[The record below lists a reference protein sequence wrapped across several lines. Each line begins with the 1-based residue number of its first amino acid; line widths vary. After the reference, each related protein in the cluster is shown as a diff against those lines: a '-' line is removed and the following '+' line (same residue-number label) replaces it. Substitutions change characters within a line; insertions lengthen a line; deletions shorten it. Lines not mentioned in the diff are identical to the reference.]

1 VSRSSSVIPT
11 VAPKRART
19 VLRILAGMLPGLLL
33 ALAVLP
39 AAAQTVRI
47 KDIADVEGVRD
58 NMLVGYG
65 LAVGLNGTGDT
76 LNRSI
81 FTLQSLTGML
91 ERLGVN
97 SRQIAQTGQQG
108 SANQINQN
116 LRTRNLAAV
125 MVTATLPPFAR
136 QGDKIDVNVSTMG
149 DATSLLGGTLLVTP
163 LMGADGEV
171 YAVAQGNVAIGGFS
185 AVGAAQSVTRGVPTN
200 SRIANGAIV
209 EREIGF
215 ELGTM
220 DTVRLSLK
228 NPDLTTARRIAQAV
242 NAFLGGAAARSTD
255 PKTVVIQVPAQYK
268 GDAVSM
274 VTDIERLP
282 VEPDQVARVIID
294 EHTGVIVMGENVRI
308 STVAVAQA
316 NLTIRVTETPQVS
329 QPNAFAPGPGVLPS
343 VQGIQGALNPD
354 QVINVPRPRTD
365 AQGRPVVDASG
376 NPVFDLV
383 PQVVP
388 GSRQGAVPG
397 IPGAIGGGASTV
409 VVPRTN
415 IEVDDQS
422 GRRLAVVPAGIT
434 ISELV
439 NGLNALG
446 VGPRDLISIL
456 QSIKAAGAM
465 QADLEIL

>member
-1 VSRSSSVIPT
+1 VIRIST
-11 VAPKRART
+11 VIRAVAPVRAQALLR
-19 VLRILAGMLPGLLL
+19 VLAAALPCLLAVAPLAG
-33 ALAVLP
+33 P

-47 KDIADVEGVRD
+47 KDIADFEGVRE

-81 FTLQSLTGML
+81 FTLDSLTGML

-97 SRQIAQTGQQG
+97 SRLPQQVGQVG
-108 SANQINQN
+108 TANAINTN

-125 MVTATLPPFAR
+125 MVTANLPAFSR
-136 QGDKIDVNVSTMG
+136 QGDRIDVNVSTMG
-149 DATSLLGGTLLVTP
+149 DATSLLGATLLVTP
-163 LMGADGEV
+163 LLGADGEV
-171 YAVAQGNVAIGGFS
+171 YAVAQGNVAIGGFGV
-185 AVGAAQSVTRGVPTN
+185 VGQAQSVTRGVPTN

-209 EREIGF
+209 EREVGF
-215 ELGTM
+215 ELGQM

-228 NPDLTTARRIAQAV
+228 NPDLTTARRVAQAV
-242 NAFLGGAAARSTD
+242 NAFLGAPAARSTD
-255 PKTVVIQVPAQYK
+255 PKTIVIQVPNQYR

-274 VTDIERLP
+274 LTDIERLP

-294 EHTGVIVMGENVRI
+294 EHAGVIVMGENVRI

-329 QPNAFAPGPGVLPS
+329 QPSPFAPGASGVLP
-343 VQGIQGALNPD
+343 GAGGFGSSG
-354 QVINVPRPRTD
+354 QFTNVPRPRVD
-365 AQGRPVVDASG
+365 AAGRPVVDAGG

-388 GSRQGAVPG
+388 GSRQNGEQAF
-397 IPGAIGGGASTV
+397 AGGATV

-434 ISELV
+434 IGELV

-465 QADLEIL
+465 QADLEVL